1 MHAGSVIAGLVLVTF
16 GSFAI
21 AADGQ
26 QPAPAPEQ
34 QPPPSFRSRV
44 TVVPVDVRVVDR
56 NGKPITG
63 LTQQDFTVSEDGVPQ
78 QIVHFS
84 FKTLTAIAPGPEPP
98 APQFRKPLSETV
110 TPQSQRIF
118 LLLLGRGRQV
128 GPVQAVDAAMR
139 FVKERLLPQDQVAV
153 LAFNRATDFTTDH
166 AKVIDTLQ
174 RYKDKHEWIE
184 TQMAHHLDALA
195 DVYAVKDIPASV
207 QKEIDSIF
215 IATGA
220 LASRTLTATGVA
232 NATDA
237 ADSRRNRETLQ
248 SGAAA
253 AARIRDGVETPF
265 DQSLEDAANRL
276 GIPLDEFAARSL
288 HTDQD
293 IEKMYA
299 GIRYMR
305 YLDGEK
311 HMVLLTPQGLFMPRL
326 ESGNP
331 IAALANDARVAI
343 DIIHT
348 YGMQAGAPMVT
359 MSARN
364 TYSPA
369 AGLAAATQHNATPSA
384 AAIFNQRF
392 MVGTSK
398 EISRLTGGTTTAFEP
413 GAAAFARLDE
423 STRAQYLLGYSPTN
437 VNWNGAFRKIEI
449 KVNRKDATV
458 LYRHGYAARREVTPL
473 SREQYLTYSRV
484 ANAANVDRPIADLP
498 MSLGNAVVGGTPG
511 ARTVTIDV
519 RVQPGAVKLHRE
531 GEVYAGTLE
540 TLAFCGDARQAVIGE
555 SWQTLEFTLTES
567 NYQKFQ
573 NEGVRFT
580 VRVPLKAD
588 AAYAKVILYDVAA
601 DLVGSQMITL
611 NEK

>member
-1 MHAGSVIAGLVLVTF
+1 MHAGPVIAGLVLATF
-16 GSFAI
+16 GSFVI
-21 AADGQ
+21 PVDGKQ
-26 QPAPAPEQ
+26 QPAPATQQ

-44 TVVPVDVRVVDR
+44 TVVPIDVRVVDR

-84 FKTLTAIAPGPEPP
+84 FKTLTAVAPGPEAPV
-98 APQFRKPLSETV
+98 PQFRKPLSDTV

-166 AKVIDTLQ
+166 AKVIDTLR

-195 DVYAVKDIPASV
+195 DVYSVKDIPASL

-215 IATGA
+215 IAAGA
-220 LASRTLTATGVA
+220 LGSRTLASTGVA
-232 NATDA
+232 NASDA
-237 ADSRRNRETLQ
+237 ADTRRNKETLQ

-253 AARIRDGVETPF
+253 AERIRQGVETPF
-265 DQSLEDAANRL
+265 DQSTEDAAGRL
-276 GIPLDEFAARSL
+276 GMPLDEFAARSL

-348 YGMQAGAPMVT
+348 YGMQAGAPMTVRGSG
-359 MSARN
+359 SATSQVGIALR
-364 TYSPA
+364 SA
-369 AGLAAATQHNATPSA
+369 VPSTD
-384 AAIFNQRF
+384 AIFNQRF

-413 GAAAFARLDE
+413 GAAAFARLDQ
-423 STRAQYLLGYSPTN
+423 STREQYLLGYSPTN
-437 VNWNGAFRKIEI
+437 VNWNGAFRKIAI

-498 MSLGNAVVGGTPG
+498 MSLSNAVVAGAPG
-511 ARTVTIDV
+511 ARSLTIDV
-519 RVQPGAVKLHRE
+519 RVQPGAVKLHRD

-540 TLAFCGDARQAVIGE
+540 TLAFCGDAKQVVIGE
-555 SWQTLEFTLTES
+555 SWQTLEFKLTES

-573 NEGVRFT
+573 TDGVRFT

-588 AAYAKVILYDVAA
+588 ASYAKVILYDVAA
-601 DLVGSQMITL
+601 DLVGSQMIPLTG
-611 NEK
+611 K

>member
-1 MHAGSVIAGLVLVTF
+1 
-16 GSFAI
+16 
-21 AADGQ
+21 
-26 QPAPAPEQ
+26 
-34 QPPPSFRSRV
+34 
-44 TVVPVDVRVVDR
+44 
-56 NGKPITG
+56 
-63 LTQQDFTVSEDGVPQ
+63 
-78 QIVHFS
+78 
-84 FKTLTAIAPGPEPP
+84 
-98 APQFRKPLSETV
+98 
-110 TPQSQRIF
+110 
-118 LLLLGRGRQV
+118 
-128 GPVQAVDAAMR
+128 
-139 FVKERLLPQDQVAV
+139 
-153 LAFNRATDFTTDH
+153 
-166 AKVIDTLQ
+166 VIDTLQ

-195 DVYAVKDIPASV
+195 DVYAVKDIPVSV

-215 IATGA
+215 IAAGA
-220 LASRTLTATGVA
+220 LGSRTLVSTGVA
-232 NATDA
+232 NASDA
-237 ADSRRNRETLQ
+237 ADTRRNKETLQ

-253 AARIRDGVETPF
+253 AERIRDGVETPF
-265 DQSLEDAANRL
+265 DQSLEDAAGRL
-276 GIPLDEFAARSL
+276 GMPLDEFATRSL

-293 IEKMYA
+293 LEKMYA

-348 YGMQAGAPMVT
+348 YGMQAGAPMSVRGSG
-359 MSARN
+359 SATSQVGIALR
-364 TYSPA
+364 SA
-369 AGLAAATQHNATPSA
+369 VPSA
-384 AAIFNQRF
+384 DAIFNQRF
-392 MVGTSK
+392 IVGTSK

-437 VNWNGAFRKIEI
+437 VNWNGTFRKIEI

-484 ANAANVDRPIADLP
+484 ANAANVDRPIADLS
-498 MSLGNAVVGGTPG
+498 MSLSNAAVGGAPG
-511 ARTVTIDV
+511 ARSVTIDV
-519 RVQPGAVKLHRE
+519 RVQPGAIKLRRE
-531 GEVYAGTLE
+531 GEVYTGTLE
-540 TLAFCGDARQAVIGE
+540 TLAFCGDAKQVVIGE
-555 SWQTLEFTLTES
+555 SWQTLEFKLTES

-573 NEGVRFT
+573 TEGVRFT
-580 VRVPLKAD
+580 VRVPLKAE

-601 DLVGSQMITL
+601 DLVGSQMIPL